1 MRLRRKRRD
10 KNVVAFLI
18 AAAAVVMMLAV
29 MISFISHVA
38 LRVGQMRGASQE
50 TLSSVATTS
59 TNLSGHDERVR
70 KATFTARCM
79 SHEDTHSMTCVIS
92 ISKQT

>member
-18 AAAAVVMMLAV
+18 AAVAVVMMLAV

-38 LRVGQMRGASQE
+38 LRVGQRRGASQE
-50 TLSSVATTS
+50 TLSSGSS

>member
-10 KNVVAFLI
+10 KNLVAFLI

-50 TLSSVATTS
+50 TLSSGATSS

-70 KATFTARCM
+70 KARCM
-79 SHEDTHSMTCVIS
+79 SHEDTNSMSCVIS